1 MRVIGTAGHVDHGK
15 STLIAA
21 LTGIHPDR
29 LKEEQEREMTI
40 ELGFAWL
47 TLPGGEEIGI
57 VDVPGHRDFIGNM
70 LAGIGGIDSVLLVI
84 AADEGVMPQT
94 REHLAIL
101 DLLQIQNGIIV
112 LTKIDLISDPD
123 WLDLIEED
131 IRSALSGTSL
141 ADAPIVRVSAR
152 TKIGLSELIDKLS
165 TILQDCPIRP
175 DLGRPRLSIDRVF
188 SIAGFGTI
196 VTGTLLDG
204 TFRSGE
210 EVEIL
215 PGQKTGRIR
224 GLQNH
229 KKKESI
235 AIAGS
240 RTAINISGLDVEDIQ
255 RGEVVVHPHQYT
267 PTRMLDIN
275 FRLLSDASG
284 PIKHGVET
292 KLFIGSSETIAKVR
306 LLGTEILQPGQSG
319 WLQLEL
325 QSPVIAVRGD
335 RFILRRPSPS
345 ETLGGGTIVDPHPKY
360 RHKRFSQDVIDNL
373 ESLLQGSPTE
383 ILLQASLVLGASQL
397 GDVILRAGLSENQ
410 VGLAFGELVNDGS
423 LICLDGE
430 KQLPLKEKY
439 VISIQQLNSITT
451 QVEIILSDYHSKY
464 PLKPGISREELKS
477 RLKLS
482 TTIYNSILSRLAANQ
497 LLTEKGSLIFKPDFK
512 ITFTPSQQVS
522 IESLLKRFKLSPFSP
537 PTVKECITD
546 VGEDIFN
553 AMIHLGELK
562 QVSADV
568 VYLPRDFDSLV
579 AKSREYI
586 EMNGHITVAEA
597 RDLFNTSRR
606 YVLALLEY
614 LDSIGFTS
622 RDGDVRR
629 LRR

>member
-15 STLIAA
+15 SALIAA

-47 TLPGGEEIGI
+47 TLPNGKEIGI

-94 REHLAIL
+94 REHLDIL
-101 DLLQIQNGIIV
+101 DLLQIQNGIVVI
-112 LTKIDLISDPD
+112 TKIDLISDPD

-131 IRSALSGTSL
+131 IRSSLSGTSL
-141 ADAPIVRVSAR
+141 ADAPIIRVSAR
-152 TKIGLSELIDKLS
+152 TKTGLSELIDTLS
-165 TILQDCPIRP
+165 AVIQESPVRP
-175 DLGRPRLSIDRVF
+175 DQGRPRLSIDRVF
-188 SIAGFGTI
+188 SLAGFGTI

-204 TFRSGE
+204 TFRSGD

-215 PGQKTGRIR
+215 PSLKTGRIR

-229 KKKESI
+229 KNKVSI

-255 RGEVVVHPHQYT
+255 RGEVVVHPRQYT

-275 FRLLSDASG
+275 FCLLSDASG
-284 PIKHGVET
+284 PIKHGIET
-292 KLFIGSSETIAKVR
+292 KLFIGTSETIAKVR
-306 LLGTEILQPGQSG
+306 LLGAEILEPGQSG

-325 QSPVIAVRGD
+325 RSPVIAVRGD

-360 RHKRFSQDVIDNL
+360 RHKRFSKDVIKNL
-373 ESLLQGSPTE
+373 ESMLIGSPAD
-383 ILLQASLVLGASQL
+383 ILLQTCVALGATHL
-397 GDVILRAGLSENQ
+397 GDVILRSRLSDEQ
-410 VGLAFGELVNDGS
+410 VKSAFDELISNGS
-423 LICLDGE
+423 LIILEG
-430 KQLPLKEKY
+430 KGQQPLKEKL
-439 VISIQQLNSITT
+439 VISLQQLNSIMN
-451 QVEIILSDYHSKY
+451 QIEIILSEYHLKY
-464 PLKPGISREELKS
+464 PLKPGIAREELKS

-482 TTIYNSILSRLAANQ
+482 TAIFNSILSRLDANQ
-497 LLTEKGSLIFKPDFK
+497 QLVEKGSLIFKPDFR
-512 ITFTPSQQVS
+512 ITFTPSQQES
-522 IESLLKRFKLSPFSP
+522 INNLLNRFEQNPFSP
-537 PTVKECITD
+537 PTVKECLSD

-553 AMIHLGELK
+553 AIVHLGQLK
-562 QVSADV
+562 QVSIDV
-568 VYLPRDFDSLV
+568 VFLPKDFDFLV
-579 AKSREYI
+579 TKSREFI
-586 EMNGHITVAEA
+586 ETNGQISVAEA